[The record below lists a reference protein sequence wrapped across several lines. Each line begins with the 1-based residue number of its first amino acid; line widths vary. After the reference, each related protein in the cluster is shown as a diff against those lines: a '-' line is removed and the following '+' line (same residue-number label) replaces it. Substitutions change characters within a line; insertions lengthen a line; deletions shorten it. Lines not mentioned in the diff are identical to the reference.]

1 VLHVKLLPVSN
12 QTVWFGYGSTVAR
25 EVTTNNQRPGTD
37 SSTPRGRVIAAA
49 FSEFAAHGIAG
60 ARIDRIAKAAKT
72 SKERVYAYF
81 RSKDELYAAVIAE
94 QIRVVL
100 DTVALDLRDVPKYV
114 GELFDFNVDHPELL
128 RLSAWSRLENAGAP
142 SSKADDVLAAKVHAI
157 ADAQQQGLIPDDLP
171 ALDILILLTELAS
184 GWLVSTEYH
193 GLADPTDAATVAQR
207 RAAAMQIAARLFPP
221 TD

>member
-1 VLHVKLLPVSN
+1 MAPR
-12 QTVWFGYGSTVAR
+12 A
-25 EVTTNNQRPGTD
+25 TTNDERPGAG
-37 SSTPRGRVIAAA
+37 SPTPRERVIAAA

-100 DTVALDLRDVPKYV
+100 DTITLDVRDVPKYV
-114 GELFDFNVDHPELL
+114 GELFDFNVAHPELL

-142 SSKADDVLAAKVHAI
+142 SSEADEVLAAKVQTI
-157 ADAQQQGLIPDDLP
+157 AQAQAERLIPNDLP

-184 GWLVSTEYH
+184 GWLMSTEYH
-193 GLADPTDAATVAQR
+193 GLADPADAAAVKQR
-207 RAAAMQIAARLFPP
+207 RAAAVQIASRLFPP
-221 TD
+221 IG